1 MALNDE
7 KRVSLQRNRVIH
19 AKINILDFDF
29 NLVEEITG
37 VVLDGS
43 SYTIDATS
51 DIRRTCSIT
60 IIVKDA
66 SFDVEYGSKIW
77 LDKYIQIFIGIEDNS
92 NNNDIVYSNIGIY
105 LIDNPKQM
113 YDAVNNTLSINGVD
127 LMSKMTGL
135 RNGYLEGITYQIKA
149 NTNIRSSMI
158 SMVKT
163 ECGFKNYSIDL
174 PHPTMTTPNDLSFG
188 LGSTAYDIIA
198 QLRDINSNYQT
209 YFDPDG
215 VFYFNRIPSGDN
227 EQIMVDDEIWKK
239 VLISYS
245 KETNFEEVK
254 NYIEVFGKTQ
264 DDGHTPYGM
273 ACDTNPKSPFFIGM
287 DKENMIRIVL
297 SGGEY
302 DNIFPL
308 EKYDISQTQFNS
320 LAQQRADYELYLRCK
335 LQDTLEL
342 VCVPLYWLDVNWV
355 INITLPNK
363 KSDSGDEPEEV
374 ESYIIKKITTS
385 LGVEG
390 TQNISLIKYY
400 PLNTGSLV
408 YNGTA
413 SSKLSSNLGRL
424 AATSNQNYA
433 IFSGYGSI
441 GNAYDSNL
449 VKRNVS
455 TLRRYFP
462 LGLSFNN
469 YAVFAAGFT
478 GTQIYHENIWGFDNS
493 LTRLI
498 FENLNYKMTRAI
510 GTTLDNTINNH
521 KYIIIANGENTSYNA
536 DVYDEN
542 FVKINNVS
550 NLSVNRNKGTATS
563 TGNYA
568 IFMGQ
573 DGTVVNGR
581 INTVDI
587 YDNELTHS
595 LLELPIR
602 NMIQGAEMCSTTVG
616 KYALF
621 AGGYYYRASNKKY
634 YYSNVYAIDDQ
645 LSIKAIAQIRNQ
657 FESISATTLENY
669 ALFTGGG
676 KNITSG
682 VMMTDKA
689 WILSNE
695 LVKSIPSPIS
705 QARCGIAS
713 TTIGDFVLCGG
724 GINNTIV
731 DRSSSVVS
739 YKMIDVYS
747 KV

>member
-19 AKINILDFDF
+19 AKINVLDFDF

-60 IIVKDA
+60 IVVKD
-66 SFDVEYGSKIW
+66 STFDIEYGGKIW

-92 NNNDIVYSNIGIY
+92 NNNEVVYSNIGIY

-149 NTNIRSSMI
+149 NTNIRNAMI
-158 SMVKT
+158 AMVKT

-174 PHPTMTTPNDLSFG
+174 PHPTLVTPNDLSFG
-188 LGSTAYDIIA
+188 LGSTAYNIIA

-209 YFDPDG
+209 YFDTDG
-215 VFYFNRIPSGDN
+215 TFYFNRIPSGEN
-227 EQIMVDDEIWKK
+227 EQIMVDDEVWQK

-273 ACDTNPKSPFFIGM
+273 ACDTNPKSPFFIGI

-308 EKYDISQTQFNS
+308 ADYDISETQFNS

-363 KSDSGDEPEEV
+363 KIDEDEPEEV
-374 ESYIIKKITTS
+374 ESYIIKKITTT
-385 LGVEG
+385 LGVNG

-400 PLNTGSLV
+400 PLNIGSLV
-408 YNGTA
+408 YNGTT
-413 SSKLSSNLGRL
+413 SSKLANNLGRL
-424 AATSNQNYA
+424 AAASNQNYA
-433 IFSGYGSI
+433 IFSGFSTI
-441 GNAYDSNL
+441 GTAYDSYL
-449 VKRNVS
+449 VKHTVS
-455 TLRRYFP
+455 TFKRYFP
-462 LGLSFNN
+462 LGLSFGE
-469 YAVFAAGFT
+469 YAIFAAGFS
-478 GTQIYHENIWGFDNS
+478 GTQTYHKEIWAFNNN
-493 LTRLI
+493 LARTRLAD
-498 FENLNYKMTRAI
+498 LSYGMTRAI
-510 GTTLDNTINNH
+510 GTTLNDTINNH
-521 KYIIIANGENTSYNA
+521 KYIIIANGEDTYYNA

-573 DGTVVNGR
+573 DSTIKGGL

-595 LLELPIR
+595 LFELPSR
-602 NMIQGAEMCSTTVG
+602 NMRQGAEMCSTTVG

-621 AGGYYYRASNKKY
+621 AGGYYRNTNKKL
-634 YYSNVYAIDDQ
+634 YYSNVYTIDDQ
-645 LSIKAIAQIRNQ
+645 LTMKTLSQTRSSY
-657 FESISATTLENY
+657 ESISATTFDNY

-676 KNITSG
+676 KDRSSG
-682 VMMTDKA
+682 NSMMSNKA
-689 WILSNE
+689 WVISNE
-695 LVKSIPSPIS
+695 LVKSNPSSIS

-724 GINNTIV
+724 GINKTIV
-731 DRSSSVVS
+731 DRSDSVKS
-739 YKMIDVYS
+739 YTMVDVYS